1 MRVAAYKGAAAMKSK
16 VLVIILASFLVCAW
30 GGVGVAGQITYSMR
44 SADKGFATKPSP
56 EPPNSSVMAFDAI
69 IGRPLGVATT
79 ALGVALLVVE
89 TPLTLHSDTTA
100 EAAWGL
106 VGRPA
111 GWTFVRPL
119 GRGAPEYEEK
129 GVFRP

>member
-1 MRVAAYKGAAAMKSK
+1 MKSK

-44 SADKGFATKPSP
+44 SAEKGFATKPSP

-79 ALGVALLVVE
+79 ALGAALLVVD
-89 TPLTLHSDTTA
+89 TPFTLPTPILPLRRPGGWWVGPRGGPLFVP
-100 EAAWGL
+100 WGGEHPNMRKRASL
-106 VGRPA
+106 D
-111 GWTFVRPL
+111 L
-119 GRGAPEYEEK
+119 K
-129 GVFRP
+129 GC